1 MKRITTLFLTGLLL
15 LSLIACGAKGA
26 WQEQYDLGMRYL
38 NEGNYQEAVIAFEAA
53 IEIDPKRPEAYLGA
67 AEAYIAADNI
77 DAAIAILE
85 KGYAATNDDTLK
97 NRLDEIKSGTFND
110 YWGRAKRQS
119 SYDESGA
126 LVWYHLYTY
135 DAQGRTASVTSYDA
149 AGSQTN
155 HVDYEYDENGN
166 TLVSSGYV
174 TASDTMPD
182 GTLIRIEKTYN
193 AEGLVT
199 KETNIY
205 SDGSMSYTTYQY
217 DQNGYCIREDMYE
230 EDGLSSYFICE
241 NNEDGDCIKR
251 VEYDADGENL
261 GYDTF
266 SYNDAGRITEQCSY
280 SNDGNLYWRSVF
292 YYDADG
298 HCTGSEWYDGDGN
311 LLNSTSYQD

>member
-1 MKRITTLFLTGLLL
+1 MKKVISAILTALLL

-53 IEIDPKRPEAYLGA
+53 IEIDTKRPEAYLGA
-67 AEAYIAADNI
+67 AEAYLAADDI

-110 YWGRAKRQS
+110 YWGRTKRQS
-119 SYDESGA
+119 GYDESGA

-149 AGSQTN
+149 AGNQTN
-155 HVDYEYDENGN
+155 HVDCEYDENGN
-166 TLVSSGYV
+166 ALVSFGHE
-174 TASDTMPD
+174 TDN

-193 AEGLVT
+193 ADGLVT

-205 SDGSMSYTTYQY
+205 SDGSMNYSTYQY
-217 DQNGYCIREDMYE
+217 DQNGYCIREDMHEENGSLIDYKLYE
-230 EDGLSSYFICE
+230 YNAAGLESKWTY
-241 NNEDGDCIKR
+241 
-251 VEYDADGENL
+251 YDSRGEMT

-266 SYNDAGRITEQCSY
+266 SYNDAGDLTEQRSY
-280 SNDGNLYWRSVF
+280 SNDGKLYWRGVT
-292 YYDADG
+292 YYDTNG
-298 HCTGSEWYDGDGN
+298 HCTGTEDYDGDGN